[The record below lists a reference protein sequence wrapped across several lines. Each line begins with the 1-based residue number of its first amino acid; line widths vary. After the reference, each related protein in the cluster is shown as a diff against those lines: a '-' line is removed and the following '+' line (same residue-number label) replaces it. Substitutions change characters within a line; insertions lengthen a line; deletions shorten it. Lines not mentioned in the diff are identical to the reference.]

1 MFHSVAGQNDRLC
14 AVLALPKYSG
24 EAKRFGMNMDRR
36 VRIFGFAAV
45 ALAGASSAQIASAAD
60 LIIPTK
66 APPPNL
72 ITPVAAVNWTGLY
85 VGGAVGGVFDT
96 ARFNRPGTG
105 LSDDSIGAIDARP
118 TYSIYGGLNY
128 QVLPWAV
135 IGVEAEHTKLSL
147 ATFRELGPAFDF
159 LEEASRIDSVTGRAG
174 FLLWPN
180 TMIYGKAGPA
190 WMKVQGFDGFGT
202 AFQKLLPGI
211 QTGVGI
217 ETLVTQNIALRAEA
231 SYNYADNLLS
241 LNFGTDLYRPS
252 FLQVQLGLAYK
263 FDVPSGWGNPGVATI
278 QDASSAVAHKSSAM
292 LYKAPPPVA
301 PVANTPN
308 WTGLEAGGF
317 VSANG
322 NMMRYN
328 DSALAESGPYTDF
341 AIGGG
346 WFAGANY
353 QIQQIVIGA
362 EASGNYAAT
371 SFNNATGGPPIANFA
386 RVDREFA
393 VTGRVGWLAKPETLF
408 YVKGGPAWLRMTP
421 NNIYWTAQNP
431 INTTPVTTMSGYEA
445 GFGVESYLTRYV
457 SVRVEGLYIHTG
469 HEIIFQGVVPNEFTI
484 RPSAASATVGL
495 ALHL

>member
-1 MFHSVAGQNDRLC
+1 MAGC
-14 AVLALPKYSG
+14 VSVLALLKYSG
-24 EAKRFGMNMDRR
+24 EAKQFGMNMDRR
-36 VRIFGFAAV
+36 VRIFGVAAV
-45 ALAGASSAQIASAAD
+45 AVAGAGSAQIASAAD
-60 LIIPTK
+60 LIPTK
-66 APPPNL
+66 APPPSL

-118 TYSIYGGLNY
+118 TYSVYGGLNY

-135 IGVEAEHTKLSL
+135 VGVEAEHTKLSL
-147 ATFRELGPAFDF
+147 ATFRELGPALDF

-180 TMIYGKAGPA
+180 TMVYGKAGPA
-190 WMKVQGFDGFGT
+190 WMRVQGFEGFGT
-202 AFQKLLPGI
+202 AFQQTLPGI

-217 ETLVTQNIALRAEA
+217 ETLVTPNIALRAEA
-231 SYNYADNLLS
+231 SYTYADKLLS

-263 FDVPSGWGNPGVATI
+263 FDVPSGWGNPGVATV
-278 QDASSAVAHKSSAM
+278 QDVSSAVARKSSAM

-301 PVANTPN
+301 AVANTPN

-328 DSALAESGPYTDF
+328 DSALGESGPYTDF
-341 AIGGG
+341 AFGGG

-353 QIQQIVIGA
+353 QIQQFVVGA
-362 EASGNYAAT
+362 EVSDNYAAT
-371 SFNNATGGPPIANFA
+371 TFNNATGGPPVANFA

-408 YVKGGPAWLRMTP
+408 YVKGGPAWLRLTP
-421 NNIYWTAQNP
+421 NNAYWTAQNP

-445 GFGVESYLTRYV
+445 GLGVESYLTRYV
-457 SVRVEGLYIHTG
+457 SVRVEGLYTHTG
-469 HEIIFQGVVPNEFTI
+469 HEITFQGVVPNEFTI